1 MAEVSRRHMLLAGG
15 GFTLAFALIR
25 GGRAE
30 ALINARPQ
38 PGDAAAAA
46 ADGAPAFAPD
56 AFIRIDHSGPVR
68 LVMPNVEMGQ
78 GIYTSTAMLLAEELE
93 LGLDQVTLEH
103 SPPSDELYGSPLLQQ
118 QATGGSTSIR
128 GNWKI
133 MREAGAIARTML
145 VGAAAQQW
153 GVDPSSCT
161 VERGVVHHADSGRSA
176 TYNALAAAAAKQPV
190 PAQVTLKDPKDFKLI
205 GKPLRRLDT
214 AQKVDGSM
222 EFGIDA
228 KTPGMKI
235 ASFLPCP
242 AYGGKLKSL
251 DDSRARAI
259 PGVRDVV
266 KLDDGV
272 AVIGDH
278 FWAAKTG
285 VEALEVEWDL
295 GPLTGFSTPG
305 LLKAMDDTSLNGK
318 TLLVAREVGDLNQ
331 GGHKLEAIYQV
342 PMLAHAPMEPMNAL
356 VHVRP
361 DACEIWIGTQVP
373 TRVVDTAAEVT
384 GLPKDKIIVHNHY
397 LGGGF
402 GRRLDIDQVR
412 WAVRI
417 AKAVSYPVKL
427 IYTRENDIQHDIP
440 RPLYYD
446 RISAVLGGDGLPIAW
461 SDRITSDSVARR
473 WAPVILRKD
482 GLDPDVVEGAAET
495 PYSFKNLKVEWS
507 PHYLPYNLPVGWWR
521 GVGPTHNLFK
531 VECFLDELA
540 HAAGK
545 DPVAYRRALLKDNP
559 RALGVLNLAAEKAG
573 WESQLQGERVGR
585 GVALASPFGSYVCSI
600 LDVAVSPQGEIRLVR
615 SVTALD
621 VGQVV
626 NPNTCEAQVQGGL
639 IFGWTAALYSQIT
652 FDNGVVQQS
661 NFHDYRMMRIN
672 EAPSFEVHLVQSNA
686 EPGGLGEV
694 GTAIAAPV
702 LGNAIFA
709 ATGVR
714 LRTLPLERELLVQDD
729 KARKAVLT
737 ALPVGALALA
747 ATLAAADGAAQPQA
761 GDEA

>member
-1 MAEVSRRHMLLAGG
+1 M
-15 GFTLAFALIR
+15 R

-38 PGDAAAAA
+38 PSDPAAAA

-56 AFIRIDHSGPVR
+56 AFIRIDRSGPVR

-93 LGLDQVTLEH
+93 LGLDQVVLEH

-133 MREAGAIARTML
+133 MREAGAVARTML

-176 TYNALAAAAAKQPV
+176 TYNALATAAAKQPV

-205 GKPLRRLDT
+205 GKPMRRLDT
-214 AQKVDGSM
+214 AQKVDGSVV
-222 EFGIDA
+222 FGIDA
-228 KTPGMKI
+228 KAPGMKI
-235 ASFLPCP
+235 AAFIPCP

-285 VEALEVEWDL
+285 VEALEAEWDF
-295 GPLTGFSTPG
+295 GALTGFSTPS

-331 GGHKLEAIYQV
+331 GGHKHEAIYQV
-342 PMLAHAPMEPMNAL
+342 PMLAHAPMEPMNAT

-427 IYTRENDIQHDIP
+427 IYSRENDIQHDIP
-440 RPLYYD
+440 RPIYYD
-446 RISAVLGGDGLPIAW
+446 RISAVVDGDGLPIAW
-461 SDRITSDSVARR
+461 SDRITSNSVARR

-507 PHYLPYNLPVGWWR
+507 PHYLPDNLPVGWWR

-531 VECFLDELA
+531 VECFMDELA
-540 HAAGK
+540 HAASK
-545 DPVAYRRALLKDNP
+545 DPVAFRRPLLKDNP
-559 RALGVLNLAAEKAG
+559 RALGVLNLAADKAG
-573 WESQLQGERVGR
+573 APPPNLGTGGDRVGR
-585 GVALASPFGSYVCSI
+585 GIALASPFGSYVCTI
-600 LDVAVSPQGEIRLVR
+600 LDVAVSPQGEIKLLR
-615 SVTALD
+615 SVTAID
-621 VGQVV
+621 MGIVV
-626 NPNTCEAQVQGGL
+626 NPNTAEAQVQGGL
-639 IFGWTAALYSQIT
+639 IL
-652 FDNGVVQQS
+652 
-661 NFHDYRMMRIN
+661 
-672 EAPSFEVHLVQSNA
+672 
-686 EPGGLGEV
+686 
-694 GTAIAAPV
+694 
-702 LGNAIFA
+702 
-709 ATGVR
+709 
-714 LRTLPLERELLVQDD
+714 
-729 KARKAVLT
+729 
-737 ALPVGALALA
+737 VGARRSTARSPSTTA
-747 ATLAAADGAAQPQA
+747 
-761 GDEA
+761 

>member
-1 MAEVSRRHMLLAGG
+1 MAEINRRHMLLAGG

-25 GGRAE
+25 GNRAE

-38 PGDAAAAA
+38 PGDAAMAA

-78 GIYTSTAMLLAEELE
+78 GIYTSVAMLLAEELE

-161 VERGVVHHADSGRSA
+161 VERGVVHHAGSGRSA
-176 TYNALAAAAAKQPV
+176 TYNQLAAAAAKQPV
-190 PAQVTLKDPKDFKLI
+190 PPKVTLKDAKDFKLI

-222 EFGIDA
+222 VFGIDA

-235 ASFLPCP
+235 AAFIPCP

-285 VEALEVEWDL
+285 VEALEVEWDFGVL
-295 GPLTGFSTPG
+295 AGFSTDG
-305 LLKAMDDTSLNGK
+305 LLKAMDDTSQNGK

-331 GGHKLEAIYQV
+331 GGHKHEAIYQA

-417 AKAVSYPVKL
+417 AKAVNYPVKL

-440 RPLYYD
+440 RPIYYD
-446 RISAVLGGDGLPIAW
+446 RISAVLDGDGLPVAW
-461 SDRITSDSVARR
+461 HDRITSDSVARR

-495 PYSFKNLKVEWS
+495 PYAFKNLKVEWS
-507 PHYLPYNLPVGWWR
+507 PHYLPDNLPVGWWR

-531 VECFLDELA
+531 VESFMDELA
-540 HAAGK
+540 HAANK
-545 DPVAYRRALLKDNP
+545 DPVAFRRALLKDNP

-573 WESQLQGERVGR
+573 WETQLQGERVGR
-585 GVALASPFGSYVCSI
+585 GVALASPFGSYICTI
-600 LDVAVSPQGEIRLVR
+600 LDVAVSPQGEIKLVR

-672 EAPSFEVHLVQSNA
+672 EAPTFEVHLVQSDA

-714 LRTLPLERELLVQDD
+714 IRTLPIDRERLVTDD
-729 KARKAVLT
+729 KASKAVLT
-737 ALPVGALALA
+737 ALPLGALALA
-747 ATLAAADGAAQPQA
+747 STLAAADAAQSQA